1 MFCLPVSTKVPI
13 MMPGHET
20 SVRHRL
26 AAVREVACR
35 VVKVDL
41 LTVLLAVISGFGS
54 LLILLRT
61 ANYGINLT
69 DDADSY
75 ISAARS
81 LVSGD
86 GFTTWT
92 GYPFADRS
100 PLYSVILAVSSSPD
114 LDVIKTAE
122 YVNALTFGLTIFV
135 VAMWLRSRIE
145 SRFLVVWA
153 ACTLALSISLAEFTA
168 RPGAESLFILFLCC
182 SLFALDHFL
191 TTQRRS
197 FLILSAVCAAAA
209 LLTRYVGVTLIGS
222 GLLLLLWRRD
232 IPLRTRLSNITVW
245 CVVAIAPFSLW
256 ILRNLLTVG
265 SILGTVYPD
274 EFTVLRSLHNATNE
288 VTLWI
293 FGVSGL
299 EPLSNLVYG
308 ITGVNIRIPT
318 VAAIV
323 LQSAILAYLII
334 GFGSVLSRYRPGYYK
349 RNQSTLAVCS
359 AFMLVYSCF
368 WVIERPL
375 TNGEFAVRYLI
386 PLLPPMLVIATITL
400 NGYIKTP
407 SYKLR
412 PTRSLIRDKWL
423 PTLVTLACSL
433 WLLSWVRPT
442 IADIRYWDENGKG
455 YRSKEWME
463 SEVVGYLI
471 ANPSESV
478 IWSTDHAALYFLT
491 DFRERE
497 IYRLPLDF
505 AEAKISLSDDHNIEN
520 TIVWFYWRY
529 FHVLP
534 DYSLEELSASLGLEV
549 ETILQDGLIL
559 KSTLS
564 SSKYLRIRSNDYLFQ
579 ALLANTEPL
588 LNAHWDVYYDD
599 SDDRLIYVRDLCD
612 INDLRAEF
620 ILHIFP
626 VDRANLPEP
635 RRQHAFDDLKFHFI
649 DHAIPVS
656 ERCIAMVSLPQYDI
670 ATIRTGQPV
679 RNDGDNWEAEFTFSR

>member
-1 MFCLPVSTKVPI
+1 
-13 MMPGHET
+13 MPGHEI

-41 LTVLLAVISGFGS
+41 LTVLLAVISGVGS
-54 LLILLRT
+54 VLILLRT

-81 LVSGD
+81 LVDGD
-86 GFTTWT
+86 GFTIWT
-92 GYPFADRS
+92 GVPFADRS
-100 PLYSVILAVSSSPD
+100 PLYSVILAVSSSPG

-245 CVVAIAPFSLW
+245 CVVAITPFSLW

-288 VTLWI
+288 LTLWI

-299 EPLSNLVYG
+299 ESLSNLAYG

-334 GFGSVLSRYRPGYYK
+334 GFGSVLARYRPGYYK
-349 RNQSTLAVCS
+349 ENQSTLAVCS

-386 PLLPPMLVIATITL
+386 PLLPPMLVVATITL

-423 PTLVTLACSL
+423 PTLVALACSL

-463 SEVVGYLI
+463 SEVVGYLN

-491 DFRERE
+491 DSRERE

-505 AEAKISLSDDHNIEN
+505 AEAKSRLSDNHNIEN
-520 TIVWFYWRY
+520 TIAWFYWRY

-534 DYSLEELSASLGLEV
+534 NYSLEELGASLGLEV
-549 ETILQDGLIL
+549 EAILQDGLIL
-559 KSTLS
+559 RSTVS
-564 SSKYLRIRSNDYLFQ
+564 PSKDPMIRNDDFLFQ
-579 ALLANTEPL
+579 VLLANTEPL
-588 LNAHWDVYYDD
+588 LNAHWDVYYSNPDN
-599 SDDRLIYVRDLCD
+599 RLIYVRDLCD
-612 INDLRAEF
+612 INDLSAEF

-635 RRQHAFDDLKFHFI
+635 RRQHAFDDLEFHFI

-656 ERCIAMVSLPQYDI
+656 ERCIAVVSLPQYDI

>member
-1 MFCLPVSTKVPI
+1 MANRVPI
-13 MMPGHET
+13 
-20 SVRHRL
+20 RLRFWHRL
-26 AAVREVACR
+26 AAAWEMAGR

-41 LTVLLAVISGFGS
+41 LTVLLAVISGVGS
-54 LLILLRT
+54 VLILLRT

-81 LVSGD
+81 LIDGR
-86 GFTTWT
+86 GFTHWT

-100 PLYSVILAVSSSPD
+100 PLYSVILAVISNSG

-135 VAMWLRSRIE
+135 VAMWLKSRIE

-153 ACTLALSISLAEFTA
+153 ACTLVLSISLAEFTA
-168 RPGAESLFILFLCC
+168 RPGTESLFILFLCC

-191 TTQRRS
+191 STQRRS

-232 IPLRTRLSNITVW
+232 IPLRTRLSNIAVW

-463 SEVVGYLI
+463 SEVVGYLN

-491 DFRERE
+491 DFRKEK
-497 IYRLPLDF
+497 IYRLPLDLPK
-505 AEAKISLSDDHNIEN
+505 AKSRISINHISNIEN
-520 TIVWFYWRY
+520 IIVWFYGKF
-529 FHVLP
+529 FHVMP
-534 DYSLEELSASLGLEV
+534 DYSLKELGASLGLQV
-549 ETILQDGLIL
+549 EAILKDGLIL
-559 KSTLS
+559 
-564 SSKYLRIRSNDYLFQ
+564 RSNISSDADPTIWDEDYLFQ
-579 ALLANTEPL
+579 SLLASTQPL
-588 LNAHWDVYYDD
+588 IYSNWNVYYDD
-599 SDDRLIYVRDLCD
+599 QNNRLIYVRAPCD
-612 INDLRAEF
+612 TSDFRTKF
-620 ILHIFP
+620 MLHIFP
-626 VDRANLPEP
+626 TDRANLPE
-635 RRQHAFDDLKFHFI
+635 RQQQRAFDDLGFSFS
-649 DHAIPVS
+649 DHVIPMGR
-656 ERCIAMVSLPQYDI
+656 RCIAIVSLPQYDI
-670 ATIRTGQPV
+670 ATIRTGQTGEK
-679 RNDGDNWEAEFTFSR
+679 DGINWEAEFSFS

>member
-1 MFCLPVSTKVPI
+1 MGKLNTDQIP
-13 MMPGHET
+13 
-20 SVRHRL
+20 VRHRL
-26 AAVREVACR
+26 AAVREVARR

-41 LTVLLAVISGFGS
+41 LTVLLAVISGVS
-54 LLILLRT
+54 SVLILLRT
-61 ANYGINLT
+61 ASYGINLT

-100 PLYSVILAVSSSPD
+100 PLYSVILAIFSISD
-114 LDVIKTAE
+114 LDVIKSAE

-191 TTQRRS
+191 STQKRS
-197 FLILSAVCAAAA
+197 FLVLSAVCAAAA
-209 LLTRYVGVTLIGS
+209 LLTRYVAVTLIGS
-222 GLLLLLWRRD
+222 GLLALLWRRN
-232 IPLRTRLSNITVW
+232 IPLRGRLSNITVW

-288 VTLWI
+288 LTLWI

-299 EPLSNLVYG
+299 ESLSNLVYG

-318 VAAIV
+318 VATIV
-323 LQSAILAYLII
+323 LQSAILTYLII
-334 GFGSVLSRYRPGYYK
+334 GFGSILARYRPGYYIK
-349 RNQSTLAVCS
+349 NQSTLAVCS
-359 AFMLVYSCF
+359 TFMLIYSCF

-386 PLLPPMLVIATITL
+386 PLLPPMLVVATITL

-407 SYKLR
+407 SHKLR
-412 PTRSLIRDKWL
+412 PTRSLIRNKWL
-423 PTLVTLACSL
+423 PTLVTLTCSL
-433 WLLSWVRPT
+433 WLLSWVHPT
-442 IADIRYWDENGKG
+442 IVDIRYWDENGRG
-455 YRSKEWME
+455 YRSKEWMK
-463 SEVVGYLI
+463 SEVVSYLND
-471 ANPSESV
+471 NPSESV

-505 AEAKISLSDDHNIEN
+505 AEAKSRLSDDHNIEN

-549 ETILQDGLIL
+549 EAILQDGLIL
-559 KSTLS
+559 RSTLS
-564 SSKYLRIRSNDYLFQ
+564 SSKHLRTRSNDYLFQ

-588 LNAHWDVYYDD
+588 LNAHWDVYYND
-599 SDDRLIYVRDLCD
+599 SDDKLIYVRDLCD
-612 INDLRAEF
+612 INDLSAKF
-620 ILHIFP
+620 TLHIFP
-626 VDRANLPEP
+626 VDRVNLPEP
-635 RRQHAFDDLKFHFI
+635 RRQQAFDDLEFHFI
-649 DHAIPVS
+649 DHAMPIS
-656 ERCIAMVSLPQYDI
+656 ERCIAIVSLPQYDI

-679 RNDGDNWEAEFTFSR
+679 RNDGDNWEAEFTFSQ